1 MTQRELN
8 REIALA
14 TGESVATIDQLGF
27 VPLTCGPFE
36 CEPLMVDWDEL
47 DDERV
52 ALFAA
57 G

>member
-27 VPLTCGPFE
+27 VPLTYSPFE
-36 CEPLMVDWDEL
+36 CEPLTVDWDEL
-47 DDERV
+47 DEERV